1 MIERYSRGL
10 SGFGD
15 GLAKMVNAI
24 YAALGGPGKLL
35 QDFLNGSWLGHP
47 LHAVLVDV
55 VIGGYTML
63 IALDLLG
70 LVLRVDVEPAGIIIL
85 GLSTLAGLSAGLSGL
100 TDFKDTATGD
110 ERNVTVLH
118 GTINLIAIVVYI
130 VAFVM
135 RLGGSLDGSRYVAIV
150 AYLVISLG
158 GYIGGHIVFKYGY
171 MVNHNAFARGKR
183 AKEFTAILPAAEL
196 ADGRPTKAML
206 GATALVVVRRGDV
219 VYALKES
226 CSHAGGPLSEGEL
239 KGDTIIC
246 PWHASQFRLA
256 DGRVL
261 HGPAG
266 TRQIRYEARIDAG
279 QVEVTGPVD

>member
-1 MIERYSRGL
+1 MIERYSRIL

-15 GLAKMVNAI
+15 GLANVLKGF
-24 YAALGGPGKLL
+24 YRALGAPGKLL

-47 LHAVLVDV
+47 LHAVLTDV
-55 VIGGYTML
+55 VVGGYTML

-70 LVLRVDVEPAGIIIL
+70 LVLHVDVEPAGIIIL
-85 GLSTLAGLSAGLSGL
+85 GLSTLAGLSAVLSGL
-100 TDFKDTATGD
+100 TDYQDTATGD

-130 VAFVM
+130 VAFAM
-135 RLGGSLDGSRYVAIV
+135 RLGGSLDGSRFVAIV
-150 AYLVISLG
+150 AYLIISVG
-158 GYIGGHIVFKYGY
+158 AYIGGHVVFKYGY

-183 AKEFTAILPAAEL
+183 PKEFTAILPAAEL
-196 ADGRPTKAML
+196 ADGKPTKAML
-206 GATALVVVRRGDV
+206 GATALVLVRRGDLV
-219 VYALKES
+219 HALKET

-239 KGDTIIC
+239 RGDAIIC

-266 TRQIRYEARIDAG
+266 TRQIRYRARITAG
-279 QVEVTGPVD
+279 QVEVQGPLY

>member
-15 GLAKMVNAI
+15 ALAKLVNRI

-100 TDFKDTATGD
+100 TDFKDTAAGD

-118 GTINLIAIVVYI
+118 GTINVIAIVVYI

-150 AYLVISLG
+150 AYLIISLG

-183 AKEFTAILPAAEL
+183 AKEFTAILSAAEL

-206 GATALVVVRRGDV
+206 GATALVVIRRGDIV
-219 VYALKES
+219 HALKET

-239 KGDTIIC
+239 SGDTIIC

-279 QVEVTGPVD
+279 QVEVKGPVD

>member
-70 LVLRVDVEPAGIIIL
+70 LALRVDVEPAGIIIL

-118 GTINLIAIVVYI
+118 GTINVIAIVVYI

-279 QVEVTGPVD
+279 QVEVKGPVD